1 MAKETV
7 DNDSTKKQLGF
18 DYQKIIALES
28 CLNAKKGEHVYIE
41 CFGDIQQG
49 TEAIEVKH
57 HLSDSNLTSNSTDV
71 WKTLKNLVEEYD
83 KLKFNDKFILH
94 TTQNIKE
101 DSIFYGWNNLP
112 KAIKYKRLNDHNI
125 STTSKPFKDVIVDG
139 HKSTKGKVLNI
150 LEKFVIYHGQPKI
163 DEKLKDLEDHPTFS
177 IIHDQFKRKAIW
189 ILQGYLT
196 ERAIENSNKWEI
208 NITDFKEDLRNS
220 LGQYTKD
227 YTPFPIIPKEQVN
240 DSYLSE
246 GYKFIKK
253 LENISLKRT
262 DLHQAFQDYV
272 RSEEAYKE
280 LLIANP
286 RLHENLLSYESDI
299 QTEINTE
306 KSFISYSLT
315 SNSFLD
321 NSHLSFSRNV
331 YFNSIRKNCSDI
343 RGVKG
348 TEKFYRDGRIHN
360 IAETTDFEW
369 LFKKTDLE

>member
-18 DYQKIIALES
+18 EYQKLIALES

-49 TEAIEVKH
+49 VEATEVKH

-83 KLKFNDKFILH
+83 KLKFNDRFILH

-101 DSIFYGWNNLP
+101 DSIFFGWNSLS
-112 KAIKYKRLNDHNI
+112 KSIKYKRLNEHNI
-125 STTSKPFKDVIVDG
+125 SSTSKPFKDVIIDG
-139 HKSTKGKVLNI
+139 TKSTKDKLLNI
-150 LEKFVIYHGQPKI
+150 LEKFVIYHNQPKI
-163 DEKLKDLEDHPTFS
+163 EEKLKELEEHSTFS
-177 IIHDQFKRKAIW
+177 LIHDQFKRIAIW

-196 ERAIENSNKWEI
+196 DRAIENSDKWEI
-208 NITDFKEDLRNS
+208 NITDFKDDLRDS
-220 LGQYTKD
+220 LGQYAKD
-227 YTPFPIIPKEQVN
+227 YTPFPIIHKDQVPK
-240 DSYLSE
+240 DYLSK
-246 GYKFIKK
+246 GYKFIEK
-253 LENISLKRT
+253 LENICLKRT

-286 RLHENLLSYESDI
+286 GLEKNLLAYESDI
-299 QTEINTE
+299 QSEINTE

-315 SNSFLD
+315 LNSFLD
-321 NSHLSFSRNV
+321 NTHLSFSRNV
-331 YFNSIRKNCSDI
+331 YFNSIRKSCNNI
-343 RGVKG
+343 RGVNG
-348 TEKFYRDGRIHN
+348 TEKYYRDGRIHN
-360 IAETTDFEW
+360 ITETTDFEW
-369 LFKKTDLE
+369 QFKETDLE